1 MQNKD
6 RIMENTDTFDAESPS
21 ISDCNGYPRSR
32 GWQCTK
38 LTDVRRR
45 LVDVIKRIEKNGSE
59 KTSRDAIQYYRLLV
73 YSYQCLASIIKDSAL
88 EDIEAR
94 LSALEEKRKKI

>member
-1 MQNKD
+1 
-6 RIMENTDTFDAESPS
+6 MENTDTFNVESPS
-21 ISDCNGYPRSR
+21 INDCADHPRSR

-45 LVDVIKRIEKNGSE
+45 LVDVIKGIEKDGPK

-73 YSYQCLASIIKDSAL
+73 YSYQCLASIVKDTAL
-88 EDIEAR
+88 EQIEER
-94 LSALEEKRKKI
+94 LSALESKRAEI